1 MRGEPQGT
9 VWFSR
14 EELMAARPTD
24 SLQQAVQGGTR
35 AVVYAA
41 CNRLKKS
48 DSWIGGFSSCLRLY
62 QGGKGWAQILPG
74 VTSTLSWLPAPPM
87 WG

>member
-1 MRGEPQGT
+1 MPQGQQRGESPQGT

-14 EELMAARPTD
+14 EELMAAGPTD
-24 SLQQAVQGGTR
+24 SLQQAVRGGTR

-48 DSWIGGFSSCLRLY
+48 DSWIGGFSSCLS
-62 QGGKGWAQILPG
+62 
-74 VTSTLSWLPAPPM
+74 STREAKA
-87 WG
+87 GHKFFQV